1 MSTRITVS
9 ELDRTMS
16 DVLNRVAYQGESFT
30 IERGGKDVARLEP
43 VGPVRAVTLDEVI
56 EKLGDLHVPEGMGDD
71 IEAFRVTVPKL
82 EVPDWLK

>member
-43 VGPVRAVTLDEVI
+43 VGPPREVTAQEVAERLGHLPI
-56 EKLGDLHVPEGMGDD
+56 PEGLGDDL
-71 IEAFRVTVPKL
+71 EAIKASIPKL